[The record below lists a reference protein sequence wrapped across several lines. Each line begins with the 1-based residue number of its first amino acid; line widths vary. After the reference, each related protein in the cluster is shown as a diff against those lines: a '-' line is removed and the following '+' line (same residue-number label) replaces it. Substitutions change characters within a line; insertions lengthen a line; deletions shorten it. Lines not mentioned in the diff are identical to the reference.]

1 MTRWSHALCVAA
13 LALGSGCAG
22 PAVRPLGPS
31 GSTQLGVGE
40 GLLILHVD
48 SDVPIADLQLNHGS
62 AAKSVARGH
71 HVWLV
76 RAPAGSYRW
85 TNLLLRSDAGSAD
98 NLRLERDDEF
108 AFQVSPGSINYP
120 GALIVRAN
128 PTARSATGAIRV
140 RSRNHA
146 AMAVR
151 ALRESHAAL
160 LAAYPLVYAGTSG
173 DGFLEYYTRQR
184 DALPQEAP

>member
-1 MTRWSHALCVAA
+1 MLRWSCAVSVAA

-22 PAVRPLGPS
+22 PAVQPLGASPS
-31 GSTQLGVGE
+31 PQLGAGE

-48 SDVPIADLQLNHGS
+48 SDVPIADLQLNRGS
-62 AAKSVARGH
+62 AARSVARGH

-85 TNLLLRSDAGSAD
+85 TILRLGSEAGSAGF
-98 NLRLERDDEF
+98 LRLERDDEF
-108 AFQVSPGSINYP
+108 VFQVLPGSINYP
-120 GALIVRAN
+120 GALIVRAH
-128 PTARSATGAIRV
+128 PTARSASGAVRV
-140 RSRNHA
+140 RNRNHA

-151 ALRESHAAL
+151 TLRERHAAL
-160 LAAYPLVYAGTSG
+160 LEAYPLVYGGASG

-184 DALPQEAP
+184 DAGRGQAP